1 MAKKV
6 PINNYPK
13 LFYIKIKIAK
23 SDVFK
28 IKRKSLNNM
37 MCSWNYDQVKY
48 FNAVYSNNSTRLIPN
63 SVLSIRISVKKEN

>member
-23 SDVFK
+23 PDVFK
-28 IKRKSLNNM
+28 IKRKSLNSM
-37 MCSWNYDQVKY
+37 M
-48 FNAVYSNNSTRLIPN
+48 
-63 SVLSIRISVKKEN
+63 